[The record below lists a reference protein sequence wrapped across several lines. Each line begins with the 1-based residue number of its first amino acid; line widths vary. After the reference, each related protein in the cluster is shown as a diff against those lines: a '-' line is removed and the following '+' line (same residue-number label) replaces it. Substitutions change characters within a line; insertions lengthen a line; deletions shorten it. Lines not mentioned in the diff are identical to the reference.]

1 VGRPQRAATQVEI
14 DEAVA
19 VRLDPEAPGG
29 PFTTIVLAC
38 AEPLPS
44 LVLIWIEAG
53 LEWRRSPRGSGAEAW
68 MANARSRF
76 LEAGLG
82 RRGLLITG

>member
-1 VGRPQRAATQVEI
+1 
-14 DEAVA
+14 
-19 VRLDPEAPGG
+19 
-29 PFTTIVLAC
+29 VLAC
-38 AEPLPS
+38 AEPEPVPS

-53 LEWRRSPRGSGAEAW
+53 VQCRRACEAPVPKLGW
-68 MANARSRF
+68 PTREAAF